1 MITVLVNGEDN
12 AKLELQETQR
22 HSIQFYRVLTQMYA
36 ESKKKSGE
44 WDTLLAI
51 DSLSHSFDQ
60 SYKLNNKTSAW
71 TRPTSLL
78 DVVPQVGE

>member
-1 MITVLVNGEDN
+1 MGKAV
-12 AKLELQETQR
+12 QR
-22 HSIQFYRVLTQMYA
+22 LNFRNRTDFSTRAFKKIYA
-36 ESKKKSGE
+36 ELLKSGE

-60 SYKLNNKTSAW
+60 SYKLNKKTSAW

-78 DVVPQVGE
+78 DVVPQVGL